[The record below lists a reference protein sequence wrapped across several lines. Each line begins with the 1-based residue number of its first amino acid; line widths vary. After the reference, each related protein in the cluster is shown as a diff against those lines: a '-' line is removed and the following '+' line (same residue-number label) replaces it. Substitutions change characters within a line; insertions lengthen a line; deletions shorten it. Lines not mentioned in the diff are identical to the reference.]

1 MSDSLDGMPDSPFA
15 GDIESEPA
23 VDGED
28 MATDGQGI
36 TERLFD
42 GGVSGPTTDELQSEY
57 GLSNPW
63 AISLRGAIRAATGDG
78 VPPVFE
84 IVFGSSLGFLQ
95 FQAAGDENAE
105 NGAASGDVTTRFDA
119 EPDSAG
125 GVTDE

>member
-23 VDGED
+23 VDGEE
-28 MATDGQGI
+28 MTTDGGGI

-63 AISLRGAIRAATGDG
+63 AISLRGAIRAATGSG
-78 VPPVFE
+78 VPPIFE
-84 IVFGSSLGFLQ
+84 LVFGGALGVMQ
-95 FQAAGDENAE
+95 YQE
-105 NGAASGDVTTRFDA
+105 SGDGVDQEPQSDA
-119 EPDSAG
+119 EADF
-125 GVTDE
+125 GVDEV